1 MLPPQ
6 LKNVLLTSS
15 SLYSRGPTVLLG
27 LGSKKP
33 WFSKQPAQSELNPAG
48 KRFAVQQVLN
58 PLFLGEVLFR
68 MNFDM
73 LHQKSILASEKSLV
87 SLSLRNIAAHGA
99 AMTWV
104 VVDQTSAW
112 QEDQAEHCYSVTYT
126 LLVLQLFFGA
136 EQQLS
141 ACKTAWNHVI
151 SVLFLVKLRAIFIL
165 HVEVFF

>member
-15 SLYSRGPTVLLG
+15 SLYSRGPTVLLR

-99 AMTWV
+99 AMT
-104 VVDQTSAW
+104 
-112 QEDQAEHCYSVTYT
+112 
-126 LLVLQLFFGA
+126 
-136 EQQLS
+136 
-141 ACKTAWNHVI
+141 
-151 SVLFLVKLRAIFIL
+151 
-165 HVEVFF
+165 